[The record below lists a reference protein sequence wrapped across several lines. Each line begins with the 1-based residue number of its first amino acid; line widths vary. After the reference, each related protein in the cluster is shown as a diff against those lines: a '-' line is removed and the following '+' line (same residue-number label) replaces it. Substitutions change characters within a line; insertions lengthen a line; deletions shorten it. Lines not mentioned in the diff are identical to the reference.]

1 MNKRKKLK
9 LMVFTQNQ
17 WLLNTKILAQHWS
30 IVDTLNLK
38 LKRKKRKTSFRK
50 GFEIIMLFDM

>member
-38 LKRKKRKTSFRK
+38 LKGKKKKTSFRK